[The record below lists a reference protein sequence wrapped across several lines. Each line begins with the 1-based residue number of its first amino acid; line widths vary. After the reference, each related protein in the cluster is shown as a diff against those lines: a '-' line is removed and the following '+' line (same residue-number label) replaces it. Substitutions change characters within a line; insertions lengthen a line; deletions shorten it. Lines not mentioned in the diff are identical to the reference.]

1 MNIEIESELIN
12 YYCFYIN
19 VLVIQNLTSKL
30 STVVNPLQG
39 HRESQRSN
47 CHFVNSCTLLYTTH
61 HLESTALD
69 SEKHDSKRTAFIW

>member
-12 YYCFYIN
+12 YYRFYIN

-39 HRESQRSN
+39 YKVDDGLNTTPSPPRARSFTISDAGLN
-47 CHFVNSCTLLYTTH
+47 RVN
-61 HLESTALD
+61 
-69 SEKHDSKRTAFIW
+69 